1 MILPIKAMPLP
12 MMKNLVQIVSLVRG
26 GDRPTSF
33 SPSSSEDIRQLANH
47 EEDDGAEHDVRE
59 RYPENVGRRTN
70 VLVDLG
76 QNRRNEAI
84 TCRWTSA
91 LVN

>member
-12 MMKNLVQIVSLVRG
+12 MMKNLVHIVSLVRG
-26 GDRPTSF
+26 GDRPTGCL
-33 SPSSSEDIRQLANH
+33 PSSSEDVGQLANH

-59 RYPENVGRRTN
+59 RHPENVGRRTD

-76 QNRRNEAI
+76 QDRRNEAI
-84 TCRWTSA
+84 ACRWTSA
-91 LVN
+91 FVN